1 MAQATL
7 TARLDPMDKQ
17 KFETFCN
24 SVGLTVSG
32 AINLYVKAVLKN
44 YRIPFDISSDPFY
57 SEENMNVLRKSIAQ
71 AENGYTVKHDLL
83 EVYST
88 TSRRERSLVVY
99 SCVTER
105 RRLSAK
111 R

>member
-1 MAQATL
+1 MIYYDGEVINMAQATL

-17 KFETFCN
+17 KYETFCN

-83 EVYST
+83 EVS
-88 TSRRERSLVVY
+88 E
-99 SCVTER
+99 
-105 RRLSAK
+105 
-111 R
+111 

>member
-32 AINLYVKAVLKN
+32 AINLYVKAVLKKLP
-44 YRIPFDISSDPFY
+44 YPF
-57 SEENMNVLRKSIAQ
+57 
-71 AENGYTVKHDLL
+71 
-83 EVYST
+83 
-88 TSRRERSLVVY
+88 
-99 SCVTER
+99 
-105 RRLSAK
+105 
-111 R
+111 